1 MPVRTGSG
9 FGGGLMMKAI
19 GLERPLFPAPVAGL
33 RVLTVATPD
42 LATKAAETVAV
53 TDSTFPAALVA
64 TVVGMVFPFHCTTVF
79 ATKPLPFTVRTKS
92 PLLALIWEGERE
104 IIEAPVLF

>member
-33 RVLTVATPD
+33 RVLAVATPD

-64 TVVGMVFPFHCTTVF
+64 TFVGMGFPFHCTTVF
-79 ATKPLPFTVRTKS
+79 GTKPRPFTGSVKF
-92 PLLALIWEGERE
+92 PGPALIRAGE
-104 IIEAPVLF
+104 